1 MSKLKEQVP
10 AILITALIMGAFIG
24 GYAYYVNAKVLP
36 AQRRAMDEMRLAH
49 AADLERSAAE
59 TRKEIAA
66 VNQLLKD
73 AIAARSGGAF
83 QSEEEARATEAAR
96 VAQLAEAVAQKLQP
110 YNPLP
115 RSAEEAE
122 QMQNAQIDKVSGRL
136 SERIQPILG
145 QIANDQNLTRESLD
159 RYAAQISREVTGV
172 LGGEM
177 ARNERLGTQVQLTQS
192 LAQESVAL
200 SSELT
205 ALYLSS
211 IRDQGVIN
219 RLLLLP
225 ANIVRDA
232 SRFQLLNNDERR
244 AKEADLTKRLRD
256 LQARLEAARGATD
269 ATVGVTPSA
278 AAEPAPGTVVV
289 EPAGADS
296 GASLSAAPGRFTPTR
311 PATAP

>member
-1 MSKLKEQVP
+1 MSKLKEQAP
-10 AILITALIMGAFIG
+10 AIVVTALVMGALLG

-36 AQRRAMDEMRLAH
+36 AQRLAMEEMRLAH
-49 AADLERSAAE
+49 EAALERSAAE

-66 VNQLLKD
+66 VNQMLKD
-73 AIAARSGGAF
+73 AIATRAGGMF
-83 QSEEEARATEAAR
+83 QTEEEAKAAEAAK

-115 RSAEEAE
+115 KTPEEAE

-136 SERIQPILG
+136 ADRIQPILG
-145 QIANDQNLTRESLD
+145 QIASDQNLTRESLD
-159 RYAAQISREVTGV
+159 RYAARISREVSSV

-177 ARNERLGTQVQLTQS
+177 ARNERLGSQVQLTQS
-192 LAQESVAL
+192 LAQESMAL

-211 IRDQGVIN
+211 IKDQGVLN

-232 SRFQLLNNDERR
+232 SNFSLLNNEERR
-244 AKEADLTKRLRD
+244 AKEAELTKRLRD
-256 LQARLEAARGATD
+256 IQHRLDAARTATD
-269 ATVGVTPSA
+269 ATVGNAPAGT
-278 AAEPAPGTVVV
+278 AESAPGQLVV
-289 EPAGADS
+289 EPAGTAS
-296 GASLSAAPGRFTPTR
+296 GVAPVPAPVRFAPTR
-311 PATAP
+311 PASGS

>member
-1 MSKLKEQVP
+1 MSKLKEQAP
-10 AILITALIMGAFIG
+10 AIVVTALVMGALLG

-36 AQRRAMDEMRLAH
+36 AQRRAMDEMRFAH
-49 AADLERSAAE
+49 EAALERSAAE

-73 AIAARSGGAF
+73 TIAARSGGAF
-83 QSEEEARATEAAR
+83 QNEEEAKAAEAAQ
-96 VAQLAEAVAQKLQP
+96 VAKLAEAVAQRLQP

-115 RSAEEAE
+115 RTPEEAE

-136 SERIQPILG
+136 SERIQPILT
-145 QIANDQNLTRESLD
+145 QIAGDQNLTRESLN
-159 RYAAQISREVTGV
+159 RYADQISRQITGV
-172 LGGEM
+172 LTGEL

-192 LAQESVAL
+192 LAQESIAL

-211 IRDQGVIN
+211 IKDQGVIN

-244 AKEADLTKRLRD
+244 AKETDLTKRLRD
-256 LQARLEAARGATD
+256 LQGRLDAARSDTD
-269 ATVGVTPSA
+269 STVGNTPNDV
-278 AAEPAPGTVVV
+278 AEGNASGLVV
-289 EPAGADS
+289 EPAGNAS
-296 GASLSAAPGRFTPTR
+296 GTSLTAAPVRQAPTR
-311 PATAP
+311 PSTTR

>member
-1 MSKLKEQVP
+1 MSKLKEQLP
-10 AILITALIMGAFIG
+10 AIVVTALIMGASLG

-59 TRKEIAA
+59 TQKQIAA
-66 VNQLLKD
+66 VNQLLKG
-73 AIAARSGGAF
+73 AIAARSGGLF
-83 QSEEEARATEAAR
+83 ESEEEAKAAEAAR

-115 RSAEEAE
+115 RTPEEAE

-136 SERIQPILG
+136 SERIQPILAE
-145 QIANDQNLTRESLD
+145 IAGDQNLTRESLD
-159 RYAAQISREVTGV
+159 RYADQISRQITGV
-172 LGGEM
+172 LSDEL

-192 LAQESVAL
+192 LAQESMAL

-211 IRDQGVIN
+211 IKDQGVIN

-244 AKEADLTKRLRD
+244 AKETDLTKRLRD
-256 LQARLEAARGATD
+256 LQGRLDAARTATD
-269 ATVGVTPSA
+269 STVGNTPKSEGDA
-278 AAEPAPGTVVV
+278 VPGAVIV
-289 EPAGADS
+289 EPAEAAS
-296 GASLSAAPGRFTPTR
+296 GAALTAAPVRLAPTR
-311 PATAP
+311 PSITP